1 MHKEKWKNKCRYSK
15 FLVLEYKGDMESRVQ
30 VEGLALT
37 KGRDAS
43 FLETGAKEKKM
54 EGDFEDF

>member
-1 MHKEKWKNKCRYSK
+1 
-15 FLVLEYKGDMESRVQ
+15 MESRVQ
-30 VEGLALT
+30 AEGLALT

-43 FLETGAKEKKM
+43 FLVTGTKEKKM